1 MPKPFNPNRMSTQLR
16 IDKSALDKLQVIAD
30 TETRSRNMM
39 ICYILEQYIQQYE
52 KKHGKIEIS
61 E

>member
-16 IDKSALDKLQVIAD
+16 IDKSTLDKLQVIAD
-30 TETRSRNMM
+30 AETRSRNMM
-39 ICYILEQYIQQYE
+39 ICYILEQYVEQYE
-52 KKHGKIEIS
+52 KKHGKIQIS